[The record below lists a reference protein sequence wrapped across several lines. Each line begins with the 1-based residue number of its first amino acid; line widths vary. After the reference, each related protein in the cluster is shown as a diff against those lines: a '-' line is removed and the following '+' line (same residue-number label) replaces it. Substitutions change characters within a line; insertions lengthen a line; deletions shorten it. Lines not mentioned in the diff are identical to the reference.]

1 MQVMTVKNLVKT
13 YSGFRLEEVGFSLE
27 KGKITG
33 FIGRNGAGKTTTL
46 KSIMRFLH
54 PDSGEIRI
62 FDMDYAEHEQE
73 IKRRIGFVN
82 GGVDYY
88 AGKKLST
95 IIDVTRRFWNDWD
108 EAEYRRYMTLFGL
121 DENKRISELSQG
133 MKVKFALVPALSR
146 HAELLILD
154 EPTSGLDPVSRDE
167 LLDIL
172 LDLADRGVTIFF
184 STHITSDLEK
194 CADRIIYI
202 KNGRI
207 IAEEELKAF
216 VAKYRVVTFETL
228 PDTVGKSPELIG
240 LKRTK
245 EGYEALAEAGNASSF
260 DPAAVREAD
269 LETIMIHMEKEELV

>member
-1 MQVMTVKNLVKT
+1 MQVMTIKDLVKT
-13 YSGFRLEEVGFSLE
+13 YPSFKLKDVSFALEQ
-27 KGKITG
+27 GKITG

-46 KSIMRFLH
+46 KSILHFLH

-62 FDMDYAEHEQE
+62 FDLDFEANEQE

-88 AGKKLST
+88 ASKRLKT
-95 IIDVTRRFWNDWD
+95 IIDVTRRFWSDWD

-121 DENKRISELSQG
+121 DEKKKISELSQG
-133 MKVKFALVPALSR
+133 MKVKFALIPALSR

-172 LDLADRGVTIFF
+172 LELADKGVTIFF

-194 CADRIIYI
+194 CADQIIYI
-202 KNGRI
+202 KNGHI
-207 IAEEELKAF
+207 IADEELKTFVHRYRIVAF
-216 VAKYRVVTFETL
+216 DAL
-228 PDTVGKSPELIG
+228 PDESPEQHLIG
-240 LKRTK
+240 MKRTK
-245 EGYEALAEAGNASSF
+245 EGYEGLVEAEKSCVF
-260 DPAAVREAD
+260 DPKFVRDAD
-269 LETIMIHMEKEELV
+269 LETIMIHMEKEELI

>member
-1 MQVMTVKNLVKT
+1 MQILTVKNLVKT
-13 YSGFRLEEVGFSLE
+13 YPSFRLEEVSFSLK

-62 FDMDYAEHEQE
+62 FDLDYAEHEQE

-88 AGKKLST
+88 AGKKLSA
-95 IIDVTRRFWNDWD
+95 IIDVTRRFWSDWD
-108 EAEYRRYMTLFGL
+108 EAEYRRYMVLFGL
-121 DENKRISELSQG
+121 DENKKISELSQG
-133 MKVKFALVPALSR
+133 MKVKFALIPALSR

-207 IAEEELKAF
+207 IADDALEQF
-216 VAKYRVVTFETL
+216 VARYRVATFEVM
-228 PDTVGKSPELIG
+228 PDAAEQRPELIG

-245 EGYEALAEAGNASSF
+245 DGYESLIEATCAPAF
-260 DPAAVREAD
+260 DPATIREAD
-269 LETIMIHMEKEELV
+269 LETIMIHMEKEALV